1 VSSVDSPFNV
11 DESPDERR
19 PEPDGE
25 SQELGHKI
33 RALRTEKGLTLD
45 TVAGQAGVSRSLISQ
60 VERGL
65 AQPSLTTLRSI
76 ASVLGVQMATLFHDD
91 HSETALPVEEA
102 PEQRFVVRGGHQKH
116 VRLDAPGA
124 EYRLLTPDGD
134 RLIEFLWCRVAPSSS
149 MPPGDGGYQAHRGE
163 EDAYVLSGSLTYLL
177 GGIDEVVV
185 HAGDSISFDA
195 SIPHRVEN
203 RTTEPADLIIAIA
216 RPPQS

>member
-1 VSSVDSPFNV
+1 VDSPFNV
-11 DESPDERR
+11 DESPEDRR
-19 PEPDGE
+19 PEPDDE
-25 SQELGHKI
+25 AQELGHKI
-33 RALRTEKGLTLD
+33 RALRTEAGLTLD

-76 ASVLGVQMATLFHDD
+76 AAVLGVQMASLFHDD
-91 HSETALPVEEA
+91 NDDAALPSEA
-102 PEQRFVVRGGHQKH
+102 PEQRFVVRAGHQKH

-149 MPPGDGGYQAHRGE
+149 MPPGDGGFQAHRGE
-163 EDAYVLSGSLTYLL
+163 EDAYILSGSLTYLL
-177 GGIDEVVV
+177 GGVDEVVV
-185 HAGDSISFDA
+185 NAGDSISFDA

-203 RTTEPADLIIAIA
+203 RTTEPADVIIAIA
-216 RPPQS
+216 RAQS